1 MSLKNKLKTGGF
13 LNNVDVK
20 VSDVNF
26 VVGETSPIKNGKNK
40 GKDFT
45 PLSLVGEFT
54 VDGAD
59 SPTPQRLLICNAEN
73 AEFEIS
79 DDGKEIVFEEGG
91 LYANSEAGTFLNSC
105 ESPESGDLQITDF
118 GDEENPKLINISALV
133 GARMRLVRPVNAD
146 RPKQKGKDGKT
157 YDARDLMCAEI
168 YELGGEEEAPKGKK
182 GAKAA
187 ESKGGKKAAAVAD
200 DDDDDQTPEDA
211 ARIALLR
218 YLEASKDR
226 TLPVAKLKT
235 KVSTDEAFAKD
246 KTLRKAVSALLEDAD
261 FLKGIDE
268 IEFNG
273 KKQVVSLPEED

>member
-13 LNNVDVK
+13 LNNVDVR

-26 VVGETSPIKNGKNK
+26 VVGETSAIKNGKNK

-105 ESPESGDLQITDF
+105 ESPEAGDLQVTDF
-118 GDEENPKLINISALV
+118 GDEDNPKLINVSALV
-133 GARMRLVRPVNAD
+133 GVRMRLVRPVNAD
-146 RPKQKGKDGKT
+146 RPEQKGKDGKT
-157 YDARDLMCAEI
+157 YPARDLMCAEI

-182 GAKAA
+182 GARV
-187 ESKGGKKAAAVAD
+187 ESKGKKAAAAD
-200 DDDDDQTPEDA
+200 DDDEQTPEDA

-261 FLKGIDE
+261 FLKGIEE

-273 KKQVVSLPEED
+273 KKQTVTLPEED